1 MPVYSIDNDGAQK
14 KKSLYRP
21 VVNRTREGKGIMG
34 KFNELADHV
43 IDYVGGKDNITYF
56 THCVTRLRFNVK
68 DKEKV
73 RKDDIAKL
81 SGVIGALWSGEQF
94 QIIIGQEVG
103 DAYNLI
109 CEKTSLKEEKPV
121 AAEAAEKTTEKKKFS
136 LNMIFD
142 AIAGCVSPCIAP
154 LIGGGMLKV
163 VLLLLTQ
170 LGWLSAE
177 GGTYITLS
185 FVSDAPFYF
194 LPVMVGA
201 FAAKKFG
208 ANMGIGM
215 TLGAALISP
224 TFVEMVANGSGGSV
238 FGIPIA
244 AQDYSSNVFAMIL
257 TMFVASY
264 VEKFIA
270 KHSPSFIRSI
280 TEPLLTLLVMI
291 PVMFCALAPLGAT
304 IGNYLAGGLSW
315 LYNTTGFFGLAV
327 LTAVVP
333 LFVLT
338 GMHMAFPPI
347 ALQNFATFGYDPLIC
362 IASMISNFNQ
372 GAACLAVALKS
383 KNAQV
388 KGNASSSA
396 VSAIVAGVS
405 EPALFSTTLRFKTPL
420 YGVMIGNFVGGAV
433 AGIFKCCCYAFP
445 GSFALFGFVATFGE
459 KGISNTIYLA
469 VAVIVGMIAAFAA
482 TMILYKAEEKGE

>member
-1 MPVYSIDNDGAQK
+1 
-14 KKSLYRP
+14 
-21 VVNRTREGKGIMG
+21 
-34 KFNELADHV
+34 
-43 IDYVGGKDNITYF
+43 
-56 THCVTRLRFNVK
+56 
-68 DKEKV
+68 
-73 RKDDIAKL
+73 
-81 SGVIGALWSGEQF
+81 
-94 QIIIGQEVG
+94 
-103 DAYNLI
+103 
-109 CEKTSLKEEKPV
+109 
-121 AAEAAEKTTEKKKFS
+121 
-136 LNMIFD
+136 
-142 AIAGCVSPCIAP
+142 
-154 LIGGGMLKV
+154 MLKV
-163 VLLLLTQ
+163 FLLLLTQ
-170 LGWLSAE
+170 TGCLSVDSA
-177 GGTYITLS
+177 TYVTLS

-224 TFVEMVANGSGGSV
+224 VFVEMVANGSGGAV

-280 TEPLLTLLVMI
+280 TEPLFTLLIMV

-304 IGNYLAGGLSW
+304 IGNYLTGGLTW
-315 LYNTTGFFGLAV
+315 LYDTTGFFGLAV

-347 ALQNFATFGYDPLIC
+347 ALQNFASLGYDPLIC

-372 GAACLAVALKS
+372 GAACLAVSLKA
-383 KNAQV
+383 KDGQIRGTAT
-388 KGNASSSA
+388 SSA

-405 EPALFSTTLRFKTPL
+405 EPALFSTTLRYRTPL

-445 GSFALFGFVATFGE
+445 GSFALFGFVAAIGE
-459 KGISNTIYLA
+459 KGISNAIFLA
-469 VAVIVGMIAAFAA
+469 VAVLAGMAASFVA
-482 TMILYKAEEKGE
+482 TMVLYKTERGGE